1 MNATLETS
9 AKSAGANK
17 PLSPVPAGVVQR
29 HCASCGSTALS
40 GECEDCKN
48 KQAKLRRYPV
58 HRPLLSHLLPS
69 FAAAPR
75 VLRPLGPAFDG
86 RSSHNFGVVRVH
98 PPATPATQA
107 RRDVS
112 EPGVH
117 EQEADG
123 AAQQVRGSLEQ
134 GARRLRL
141 PRLSV
146 TAPLV
151 QRMPADERAASRT
164 PLATTATPEAGPDRA
179 DLIAEDEA
187 GDLGPRQMRRTEF
200 LDELR
205 KAVCAAADSELAAVG
220 RTAQVCPYIE
230 HWIGY
235 YRTRDGQYLER
246 AIRRY
251 APDAAAATTAQDYI
265 PLITERVRR
274 AVAVWA
280 KTGEI
285 TGIPEGA
292 SAAPPEAGSSEEG
305 KTTSNAT
312 SGLQFKDAA
321 GGAKSAD
328 NPAAV
333 RAQLNG
339 GQLLDNGVR
348 SRMESAF
355 GYDFSRVRVHTDA
368 KAAGLSSRLN
378 ARAFTVGSDVAFAS
392 GEYRPGTLVGDALIA
407 HELAHVAQQQAAAS
421 EPMRKGGGEY
431 NGLEE
436 DADRSAV
443 GAVVSLWSGAKS
455 GMANIAANAMPRL
468 KAGLRLQRCD
478 SSSKAKQGPITPTIL
493 EPDYISPRIYKGC
506 GEFHWFI
513 DWFTNGRI
521 GFIVQEITNTYN
533 AKDCTGAADTSDAP
547 TPHFYEAWEVDEKGQ
562 VLPIRFLPER
572 MNDKWSRP
580 ARTEANGNI
589 GSQGDWSITG
599 KLYWTTTLDPAAS
612 FSVGAVYDA
621 GDLLSTTKRPNNLG
635 KAFKEHKAAGKWNC
649 CGGASD
655 HNPVN

>member
-1 MNATLETS
+1 MSATLETS
-9 AKSAGANK
+9 AKNAGVNK
-17 PLSPVPAGVVQR
+17 LLSPVPAGVVQR
-29 HCASCGSTALS
+29 QCASCGSAALS

-48 KQAKLRRYPV
+48 KQAKLHRYSV
-58 HRPLLSHLLPS
+58 DRPQLSHLLHS

-75 VLRPLGPAFDG
+75 ALRPLGPAFDG
-86 RSSHNFGVVRVH
+86 GSSHNFGVVRVH
-98 PPATPATQA
+98 PPTTPATQA

-112 EPGVH
+112 EPGEQH
-117 EQEADG
+117 EQEADR
-123 AAQQVRGSLEQ
+123 AAQQVLGSLEQ
-134 GARRLRL
+134 GTGRLQL

-164 PLATTATPEAGPDRA
+164 PPATTGTPKAEPDRA
-179 DLIAEDEA
+179 YLIAEDEA
-187 GDLGPRQMRRTEF
+187 GELGPRQMRKTEF
-200 LDELR
+200 LDELQ

-220 RTAQVCPYIE
+220 RTAQGCPYIE
-230 HWIGY
+230 RWIGY

-292 SAAPPEAGSSEEG
+292 SAAPPEAGASEQGE
-305 KTTSNAT
+305 TTSNAS
-312 SGLQFKDAA
+312 SGLQFMDAA

-328 NPAAV
+328 TPAAV

-339 GQLLDNGVR
+339 GQLLDNSVR

-407 HELAHVAQQQAAAS
+407 HELAHVAQQQAAAR

-431 NGLEE
+431 NSLEE

-468 KAGLRLQRCD
+468 KAGLSLQRCD
-478 SSSKAKQGPITPTIL
+478 SSSERKQGPVTPTTT
-493 EPDYISPRIYKGC
+493 EPQYISSGIYRPC
-506 GEFHWFI
+506 GEFVLLTNWY
-513 DWFTNGRI
+513 TNGRI
-521 GFIVQEITNTYN
+521 GFIVQEITNTFN
-533 AKDCTGAADTSDAP
+533 LKDCTGAADTTDPP
-547 TPHFYEAWEVDEKGQ
+547 TPHFYEAWEVNEKAQ
-562 VLPIRFLPER
+562 VTPVFFSPEK

-580 ARTEANGNI
+580 PRTEANGNP

-599 KLYWTTTLDPAAS
+599 KLYWTTTLDPA
-612 FSVGAVYDA
+612 FRVGAVFDA
-621 GDLLSTTKRPNNLG
+621 HDLPSTTERPRTLG
-635 KAFKEHKAAGKWNC
+635 KVFKEHRRAGKWNC
-649 CGGASD
+649 CGGAND
-655 HNPVN
+655 HDPV